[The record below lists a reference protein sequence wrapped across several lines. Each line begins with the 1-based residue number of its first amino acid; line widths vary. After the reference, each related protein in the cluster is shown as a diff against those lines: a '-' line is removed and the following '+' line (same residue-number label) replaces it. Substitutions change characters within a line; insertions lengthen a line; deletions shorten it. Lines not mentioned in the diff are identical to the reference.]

1 MSEAKYKVG
10 DKVKLNAGGP
20 VMNVQ
25 QAHRTRDS
33 GTGDYKFDGTYTC
46 QWFAGKKLDSGKFPE
61 ASLDKVTD

>member
-1 MSEAKYKVG
+1 MSKAKYKIG

-20 VMNVQ
+20 VMNVEVVHQ
-25 QAHRTRDS
+25 RRDVH
-33 GTGDYKFDGTYTC
+33 TGDLKFDGAYTC